1 MKRTNKMKNGIWWL
15 LFSFYILSLIA
26 GILRDNIQMLIFSLS
41 TGVYLAIE
49 TYIDIKKKKKKRVK
63 K

>member
-1 MKRTNKMKNGIWWL
+1 MKNGIWWL